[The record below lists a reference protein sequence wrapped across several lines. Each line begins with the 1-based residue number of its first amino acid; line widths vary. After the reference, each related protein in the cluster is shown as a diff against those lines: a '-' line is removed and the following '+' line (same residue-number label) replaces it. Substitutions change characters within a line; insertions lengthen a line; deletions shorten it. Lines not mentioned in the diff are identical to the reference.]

1 MEKKLK
7 IVIAD
12 DTAELG
18 QNCAKVF
25 KAYGMDV
32 ELCHTLFCIY

>member
-12 DTAELG
+12 DVSEFSK
-18 QNCAKVF
+18 NCSTF
-25 KAYGMDV
+25 GCFQFLPL
-32 ELCHTLFCIY
+32 EG